1 MKNNVKFLE
10 VEDIELEEEGI
21 LVENEDYGF
30 VSDSLRSYIL
40 SIKNIPLLNY
50 DEEQRLGA
58 EIKNGNMQAREK
70 LVQSNLRLVVSI
82 AKKYSTRTSIPLLDL
97 IQEGNFGLMKA
108 VDKWEYERGYKFST
122 YATYWIKQAISKAI
136 LDQSRAIR
144 LPVHVVELMSKMN
157 KITKAFYQDNCREPS
172 QEELAQ
178 AMELTIEKVQWLQS
192 IVKEPV
198 SMDQNLNDEDEATV
212 GDLVPDEDS
221 EISIEPIFNQ
231 EMRNTISKVLS
242 TLDDRE
248 ARVITLRYGL
258 GSSKAYTLEEI
269 GKELGVTKE
278 RIRQIEDKA
287 LRKLRHP
294 MRAGMLREC
303 LEA

>member
-108 VDKWEYERGYKFST
+108 VDKWEYERGYRFST

-157 KITKAFYQDNCREPS
+157 KITKTFYQDNCREPS

-178 AMELTIEKVQWLQS
+178 VMELTIEKVQWLQS

-231 EMRNTISKVLS
+231 EMRNTIAKVLS

-248 ARVITLRYGL
+248 ARVISLRYGL
-258 GSSKAYTLEEI
+258 NSTKAHTLEEI

-303 LEA
+303 LEV